1 MTAAERHQKILEL
14 LKKDSYISVI
24 ELAEL
29 LSVSVVTIRKDL
41 SILESKGL
49 VFKSHGGVSLESPY
63 VSDRS
68 VSVKKFE
75 QVKEKDAIALA
86 AVQLICPNDAI
97 IIGSGT
103 TVESFA
109 KNIPM
114 DIPLTVL
121 TAAMNISMQLVNHN
135 EIQLVQL
142 GGIVRKS
149 SRSVVGSFT
158 EEMLRHFNCKTLFI
172 GVDGMSI
179 ENGITTSN
187 TMEAHLN
194 SQMISKVQRT
204 VVLTDSSKFDRQGF
218 GKIADLNQIDVVI
231 TDTNIPLKYQQYFK
245 KVGIQLITVN
255 QSI

>member
-1 MTAAERHQKILEL
+1 MMTATERHQKILEL
-14 LKKDSYISVI
+14 LKTDTYISVV
-24 ELAEL
+24 ELSEIL
-29 LSVSVVTIRKDL
+29 RVSVVTIRKDL

-49 VFKSHGGVSLESPY
+49 VYKTHGGVSLESPY

-68 VSVKKFE
+68 VSIKKLE
-75 QVKEKDAIALA
+75 QIKEKDAIALA
-86 AVQLICPNDAI
+86 AIKFIQPNDAI

-109 KNIPM
+109 NNIPV

-121 TAAMNISMQLVNHN
+121 TAAMNISMQLVNHK

-158 EEMLRHFNCKTLFI
+158 EEMLNHFNCKTLFI
-172 GVDGMSI
+172 GVDGISA

-187 TMEAHLN
+187 MMEAHLN
-194 SQMISKVQRT
+194 AQMICKVQRT
-204 VVLTDSSKFDRQGF
+204 VVLVDSSKFDKQGF
-218 GKIADLNQIDVVI
+218 GKIADIDAVDIVI
-231 TDTNIPLKYQQYFK
+231 TDKNIPNKYKQYFSK
-245 KVGIQLITVN
+245 KGIQLIIVN
-255 QSI
+255 